1 VKTMLNKRI
10 VILALFAIVTF
21 IAMAAWQITRPAKIM
36 AVNGV
41 ALFVKNIPSSDAG
54 KIKWWNENK
63 KLFSEKYHLMNNSD
77 NFLIIFMDFGDGYQE
92 LSEPGWTSFD
102 KSEDDFICFDNVK
115 NKKRCIYKDWV
126 FDVSGNMSK
135 KVFIN
140 IAGKTYIQ
148 MPDGKTELAV
158 EK

>member
-1 VKTMLNKRI
+1 MKIMLNKRI
-10 VILALFAIVTF
+10 VTLALFAIITF
-21 IAMAAWQITRPAKIM
+21 IIMIVWQSTRPAKIM

-54 KIKWWNENK
+54 KIKWWNDNK
-63 KLFSEKYHLMNNSD
+63 KLFSEKYHLMNNPD
-77 NFLIIFMDFGDGYQE
+77 KFLIIVMDFGDGYQE
-92 LSEPGWTSFD
+92 LPGPGWTSLD
-102 KSEDDFICFDNVK
+102 KSEDDFICFDNIK
-115 NKKRCIYKDWV
+115 SRKKCIYKDWV
-126 FDVSGNMSK
+126 FDVSGSMSK

-148 MPDGKTELAV
+148 TSDGKTELAH